1 MAKEG
6 TPPGTGEI
14 KLDKAVFW
22 PSVIILC
29 LIMVPCF
36 LFPEAGAR
44 WGKTIFHFISFK
56 FDSVFEWFTLG
67 LFVLGLGISF
77 SRYGSIKMGLP
88 DESPDYSTGT
98 WAFMLITGCSSA
110 GLFYWGMVEPMYHIT
125 APPFGIEPNSPAA
138 ATWGVTYAM
147 FHWGPAPW
155 AYYGFTGALVAYF
168 YYVRREPQLKGSL
181 ACEGFLGKAT
191 RGPVGA
197 GIDVIVIISLA
208 AGTAASLAILVP
220 MIAVWAEKL
229 LGIPRGLPLNIG
241 IIVCWVGVFAYSVLS
256 GINKGMKWLSDINVW
271 AVFGLVAVLL
281 ILGPGVYILSFTTES
296 LGQMFQN
303 FVQMSTWTDPVGKSG
318 FPQNWTVFW
327 WAFWA
332 VYAVFLGIYVAR
344 ISKGRT
350 FRQIYL
356 MVVGCGTIGS
366 VLMCGLLGSYTMYLT
381 TENIIPMVEIF
392 NQQGAEY
399 MIYELFCTL
408 PCQWLVWPLV
418 IIVGFLSTATLYQSC
433 AWTLAS
439 TCSTNIYQDQE
450 PPKWHRLFWA
460 VLLGSLAVM
469 LTVLGGLSAVQAAAV
484 IFAVPVLLVLI
495 FMLLSFFKWT
505 ESDLGDALK
514 SPVITISTKENQ
526 MNESI

>member
-1 MAKEG
+1 MSKDLSSVKPRKIE
-6 TPPGTGEI
+6 
-14 KLDKAVFW
+14 LDKAVFW

-29 LIMVPCF
+29 LIMIPCF
-36 LFPEAGAR
+36 LFPEAGSD
-44 WGKTIFHFISFK
+44 WGNKIFHFISFD
-56 FDSVFEWFTLG
+56 FDSIFECFTLVMF
-67 LFVLGLGISF
+67 LLGLGLSF
-77 SRYGSIKMGLP
+77 SRYGNIKMGLP
-88 DESPDYSTGT
+88 EETPDYSTGT

-125 APPFGIEPNSPAA
+125 APPCGMEPNSAAA

-147 FHWGPAPW
+147 FHWGPSPW
-155 AYYGFTGALVAYF
+155 GYYGFTGALIAYF

-181 ACEGFLGKAT
+181 ACEGFLGKRA
-191 RGPVGA
+191 RGTLGKI
-197 GIDVIVIISLA
+197 IDIIVIISLA

-220 MIAVWAEKL
+220 MVAVWAEKL
-229 LGIPRGLPLNIG
+229 LGIPRGIPLNIG
-241 IIVCWVGVFAYSVLS
+241 IIVCWVALFAYSVIS
-256 GINKGMKWLSDINVW
+256 GINKGMKILSDLNVW
-271 AVFGLVAVLL
+271 AAFGLVVFLL
-281 ILGPGVYILSFTTES
+281 VFGPGVYILSFTTES

-303 FVQMSTWTDPVGKSG
+303 FIKMSTWTDPVAKSG

-344 ISKGRT
+344 ISKART

-381 TENIIPMVEIF
+381 TENIIPMVDIF
-392 NQQGAEY
+392 TNQGPEY
-399 MIYELFCTL
+399 MIYELFRTL
-408 PCQWLVWPLV
+408 PFQWVIWPLV

-439 TCSTNIYQDQE
+439 TCCTSLYQDEE

-460 VLLGSLAVM
+460 VLLGALAVM
-469 LTVLGGLSAVQAAAV
+469 LTVLGGLGAVQAAAV
-484 IFAVPVLLVLI
+484 IFAVPVLLILI

-505 ESDLGDALK
+505 KEDFGDALRA
-514 SPVITISTKENQ
+514 PELIISRKKD
-526 MNESI
+526 

>member
-1 MAKEG
+1 MNKNSATVKPRKIE
-6 TPPGTGEI
+6 
-14 KLDKAVFW
+14 LDKAVFW

-36 LFPEAGAR
+36 LFPEAGSN
-44 WGKTIFHFISFK
+44 WGKKIFHFISFD
-56 FDSVFEWFTLG
+56 FDSVFEWFTLIM
-67 LFVLGLGISF
+67 FILGLGISF

-88 DESPDYSTGT
+88 EETPDYSTGT

-125 APPFGIEPNSPAA
+125 APPFGIEPNSAAA

-181 ACEGFLGKAT
+181 ACEGFLGKRV
-191 RGPVGA
+191 RGPLGNM
-197 GIDVIVIISLA
+197 IDIIVIISLA

-241 IIVCWVGVFAYSVLS
+241 IIVCWVAIFAYSVLS

-271 AVFGLVAVLL
+271 AVFGLVAFLL
-281 ILGPGVYILSFTTES
+281 IFGPGVYILSFTTES

-303 FVQMSTWTDPVGKSG
+303 FIKMSTWTDPVAKSG

-332 VYAVFLGIYVAR
+332 VYAVFLGIFVAR
-344 ISKGRT
+344 ISKART

-356 MVVGCGTIGS
+356 MVVSCGTIGS

-381 TENIIPMVEIF
+381 TENIIPMVDIF
-392 NQQGAEY
+392 TNQGPEY

-408 PCQWLVWPLV
+408 PYQWLVWPLV

-439 TCSTNIYQDQE
+439 TCSKNLYQDEE
-450 PPKWHRLFWA
+450 PPRWHRLFWA
-460 VLLGSLAVM
+460 ILLGALAVM

-484 IFAVPVLLVLI
+484 IFAIPVLLVLI

-505 ESDLGDALK
+505 KEDFGDQLE
-514 SPVITISTKENQ
+514 SPVLSVSKKKTNIN
-526 MNESI
+526 